1 MPVYTMDGLPR
12 EEIGAQILSVR
23 RDAEIRAA
31 HGLDIDL
38 RVLQVTTN
46 SASSEPQQSVVII
59 LKTLRVCART

>member
-38 RVLQVTTN
+38 RVLQATTN
-46 SASSEPQQSVVII
+46 YRLCQ
-59 LKTLRVCART
+59 